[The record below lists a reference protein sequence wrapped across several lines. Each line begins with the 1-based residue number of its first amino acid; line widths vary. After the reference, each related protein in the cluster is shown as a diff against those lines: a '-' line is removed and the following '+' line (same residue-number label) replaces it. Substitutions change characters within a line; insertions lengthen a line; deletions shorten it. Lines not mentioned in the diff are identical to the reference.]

1 MAERITPEVMV
12 ALAAGH
18 IRPSV
23 AKDLRA
29 RISADTDLSET
40 YAGIAAM
47 VQDAGPEGAM
57 EMLGQSWDVHAERN
71 LGLKP
76 TSTVEPTGEEPRKGI
91 VRRLWPYATALAA
104 CLLILLYV
112 FQTRGGNEP
121 GELALAVLSQPPAI
135 PVSRGGEAPDWSA
148 AYARRDYADLM
159 AQLRATPSPLAPRE
173 RLLLGYCFLKLT
185 PPQPDSARYHIEQ
198 VAAMGGVFRDEAL
211 LYAGAL
217 ALEAGDTALCVVRL
231 DSCGDH
237 RAEAILRGLKRK

>member
-18 IRPSV
+18 IRPGV
-23 AKDLRA
+23 AKELKA
-29 RISADTDLSET
+29 RIAADSELGET

-47 VQDAGPEGAM
+47 VRDAGPEGAL
-57 EMLGQSWDVHAERN
+57 ELLGQAWDAHAETN

-76 TSTVEPTGEEPRKGI
+76 PSTVEPTGEEPRMGI

-112 FQTRGGNEP
+112 FQTRVGKEP

-148 AYARRDYADLM
+148 AYERRDYADLM

-198 VAAMGGVFRDEAL
+198 VAAMGGVFREEAL
-211 LYAGAL
+211 LYAGVL
-217 ALEAGDTALCVVRL
+217 ALQAGDTARCVAHL
-231 DSCGDH
+231 DSCGDQ